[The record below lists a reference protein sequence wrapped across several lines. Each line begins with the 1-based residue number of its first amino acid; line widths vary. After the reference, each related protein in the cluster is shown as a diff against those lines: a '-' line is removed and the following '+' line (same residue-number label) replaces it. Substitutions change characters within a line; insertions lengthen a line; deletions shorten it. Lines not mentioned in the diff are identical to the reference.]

1 MAGPHVVL
9 LHGWMLGPEL
19 WSHQEEALAGVA
31 RPHEIVQPGHGVGVS
46 GLRQNASTR
55 DWSAWL
61 ARELEGRGVADAVL
75 VGHGI
80 GGFLAQEMWS
90 EDRNRFQALV
100 LIATVDEA
108 CSDEQRAAFRV
119 LDDALVDWNADTAS
133 TVSSALIG
141 AQFLAEHANWVE
153 DWREQVARTY
163 DLEAVRELGHLAS
176 EHDDYRAT
184 SASIRVP
191 TLIVHGTEDS
201 VVPIAKA
208 KEMADRIPDAR
219 FVEIPDCGHAP
230 PLERPEAV
238 TDALLE
244 FVTSL

>member
-46 GLRQNASTR
+46 GLHENASMR

-61 ARELEGRGVADAVL
+61 ARELEGRGVADAIF

-80 GGFLAQEMWS
+80 GGFLAQEMWR

-108 CSDEQRAAFRV
+108 CSDEQRAGFRV

-163 DLEAVRELGHLAS
+163 DLEAVRELGHIAS

-208 KEMADRIPDAR
+208 KEMAERIPDAR
-219 FVEIPDCGHAP
+219 FVEIADCGHAP

>member
-1 MAGPHVVL
+1 M
-9 LHGWMLGPEL
+9 
-19 WSHQEEALAGVA
+19 ALARDGQSAKASVHPVPRVVA
-31 RPHEIVQPGHGVGVS
+31 
-46 GLRQNASTR
+46 
-55 DWSAWL
+55 
-61 ARELEGRGVADAVL
+61 ARV
-75 VGHGI
+75 
-80 GGFLAQEMWS
+80 
-90 EDRNRFQALV
+90 
-100 LIATVDEA
+100 T
-108 CSDEQRAAFRV
+108 
-119 LDDALVDWNADTAS
+119 
-133 TVSSALIG
+133 IG